1 MSDSP
6 YEGPK
11 PKSSALVNGNGWDGK
26 LRVEKRAVLSE
37 PEGLSDPEDPE
48 EETISSEQIVVDE
61 GKVLPCLDKLA
72 RS

>member
-1 MSDSP
+1 MSDLPHESL
-6 YEGPK
+6 K
-11 PKSSALVNGNGWDGK
+11 PKSSTLVNGNGWDGK

-48 EETISSEQIVVDE
+48 EEIVSSEQIVIDE
-61 GKVLPCLDKLA
+61 GKVLPYLDKLA